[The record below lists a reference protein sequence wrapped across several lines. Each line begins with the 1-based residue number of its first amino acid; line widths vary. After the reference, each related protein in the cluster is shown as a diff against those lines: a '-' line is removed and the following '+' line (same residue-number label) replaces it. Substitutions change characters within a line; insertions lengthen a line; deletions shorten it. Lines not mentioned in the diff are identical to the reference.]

1 MRTIDAMSQSPPS
14 SVLPWL
20 APGQAFPS
28 VESAWGEDDPAPGLL
43 AAGGVL
49 DVATLVAA
57 YSKGIFPWYS
67 AGQPILWW
75 STHPRMVLQV
85 EQFRLHRSLRKSIRA
100 LLQADRLQIRM
111 DHDVNRII
119 QACAHAPRDG
129 QQGTWILPAMAQA
142 YSQLASAGAVHSVET
157 WIDGEL
163 AGGLYAVNL
172 GRMVFGESMFSR
184 QSGAS
189 KIALAALVAFSR
201 AHDMLWIDC
210 QQETSHLAS
219 LGAQPVPR
227 DSFCQHLRMALEQPA
242 PRWEFES
249 LYWRHL
255 LGEAA
260 TDGELLI

>member
-1 MRTIDAMSQSPPS
+1 
-14 SVLPWL
+14 L
-20 APGQAFPS
+20 APGQAFPP
-28 VESAWGEDDPAPGLL
+28 VESAWGEGDPAPGLL
-43 AAGGVL
+43 AAGGAL
-49 DVATLVAA
+49 DVATLEAA

-75 STHPRMVLQV
+75 STHPRMVLKV
-85 EQFRLHRSLRKSIRA
+85 EHFRLHRSLRKSIRA
-100 LLQADRLQIRM
+100 LLQADRLEIRM
-111 DHDVNRII
+111 DHDVARII
-119 QACAHAPRDG
+119 QACAQAPRDG
-129 QQGTWILPAMAQA
+129 QQGTWILPAMTQA
-142 YSQLASAGAVHSVET
+142 YTRLASAGIVHSVET

-201 AHDMLWIDC
+201 ANDMPWIDC

-219 LGAQPVPR
+219 LGAQAVPR
-227 DSFCQHLRMALEQPA
+227 NAFCQHLRMALEGPE
-242 PRWEFES
+242 PHWKFES

-260 TDGELLI
+260 AGGKFLT

>member
-1 MRTIDAMSQSPPS
+1 MSTIATMLQSPPS
-14 SVLPWL
+14 SILPWL
-20 APGQAFPS
+20 TPGQAFPP
-28 VESAWGEDDPAPGLL
+28 VESAWGESDPAPGLL

-49 DVATLVAA
+49 DVATLMAA
-57 YSKGIFPWYS
+57 YAQGIFPWYS

-85 EQFRLHRSLRKSIRA
+85 EQFRLHRSLRKSICA
-100 LLQADRLQIRM
+100 LLKADRLEIRM
-111 DHDVNRII
+111 DHDVTRVIH
-119 QACAHAPRDG
+119 ACAHSPREG
-129 QQGTWILPAMAQA
+129 QQGTWILPAISQA
-142 YSQLASAGAVHSVET
+142 YSQLASAGVAHSVET

-201 AHDMLWIDC
+201 AHDMPWIDC

-219 LGAQPVPR
+219 LGAQAVPR
-227 DSFCQHLRMALEQPA
+227 DIFCRHLRMALQQPA
-242 PRWEFES
+242 PHWKFDS
-249 LYWRHL
+249 LYWGL
-255 LGEAA
+255 LKEKRPPTAHF
-260 TDGELLI
+260 